1 VRVIVPVVVKVDKLK
16 WCIKVLVDWPPLCRV
31 AHTSDSYQKRDGGL
45 LTAKENVKFVS
56 LFLWRGSRRCSG
68 SGGGFGDRLLDKLLY
83 PFRLKVGLLFKLLR
97 LYLCLSR
104 ATYLLTKEGYIGAL

>member
-1 VRVIVPVVVKVDKLK
+1 VRVIVPVIVKVNKLE

-45 LTAKENVKFVS
+45 LAAKEDVKFVS
-56 LFLWRGSRRCSG
+56 LFLWRGS
-68 SGGGFGDRLLDKLLY
+68 GGGFGDRLLDELLY
-83 PFRLKVGLLFKLLR
+83 PFRLKVSLLFKLLR
-97 LYLCLSR
+97 LYLCLGR